1 MLFMEQKNFTT
12 KDSHPRTA
20 LWLGLIVLVLALAYV
35 FLFYK
40 NGIYNPL
47 SNSTTT
53 TTGPSLEEQQQVYSL
68 VGETAIPTGAPA
80 NKDQKKVFDAVV
92 NTKTTTSGPSTE
104 EQQKVLN
111 IINTGR

>member
-1 MLFMEQKNFTT
+1 MLFMEQKNFAT

-47 SNSTTT
+47 SNSSTTT
-53 TTGPSLEEQQQVYSL
+53 AGPS
-68 VGETAIPTGAPA
+68 A
-80 NKDQKKVFDAVV
+80 
-92 NTKTTTSGPSTE
+92 E